1 MNEHDLPGEQGRPI
15 RSAGVR
21 LVPSA
26 ITVLAMCA
34 GLSAIKM
41 ALDGS
46 VGLAIALI
54 GAAALL
60 DGVDGRIARL
70 LDATTRIGA
79 ELDSLADAISF
90 GVAPA
95 IVLYVTLLTGNNFG
109 WVVALIF
116 AVSIVLRL
124 ARFNTL
130 IDDTEAPAYHKD
142 YFVGVPAP
150 AGGLIAL
157 APLAAYAQWGAGW
170 WSSFPLVVIW
180 MVIASA
186 LIVSRIPT
194 LAMKQVSVPPR
205 MAVGLLISVALV
217 AAGLVTYPY
226 ILLIAV
232 VFLYLAHIPYA
243 VHTKRWV
250 AARPE
255 TWHIPPAER
264 RALRRSN
271 AQRRSL
277 ARLGL
282 RRSKPRGR
290 SSRVAGRGRA
300 R

>member
-1 MNEHDLPGEQGRPI
+1 MNDEELIGEQGRPV

-26 ITVLAMCA
+26 ITVLAMVA
-34 GLSAIKM
+34 GLSSIKM
-41 ALDGS
+41 ALDGN

-79 ELDSLADAISF
+79 ELDSLSDAISF

-95 IVLYVTLLTGNNFG
+95 LVLYVTLLAGNNFG

-142 YFVGVPAP
+142 YFVGVPSP

-170 WSSFPLVVIW
+170 WSSFPLVAIW
-180 MVIASA
+180 MVIASI

-205 MAVGLLISVALV
+205 MAVALLIAVALL

-232 VFLYLAHIPYA
+232 VFLYLGHIPYA
-243 VHTKRWV
+243 VHTQRWV

-255 TWHIPPAER
+255 TWDIPPSER

-290 SSRVAGRGRA
+290 YSRVAGRGRG